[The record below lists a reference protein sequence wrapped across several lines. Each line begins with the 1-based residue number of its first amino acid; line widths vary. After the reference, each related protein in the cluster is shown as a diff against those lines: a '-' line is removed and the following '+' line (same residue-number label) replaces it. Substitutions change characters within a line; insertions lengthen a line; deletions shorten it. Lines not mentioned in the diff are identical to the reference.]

1 VNGDP
6 LELPPIGVT
15 GEITTYAYSL
25 ESGER
30 VRVATRE
37 SGGAAA
43 NKPFVLSVF
52 C

>member
-1 VNGDP
+1 MV
-6 LELPPIGVT
+6 GVT
-15 GEITTYAYSL
+15 NSVDF
-25 ESGER
+25 ESDDR